1 MSYHLYILHFITQEQ
16 IFRALKLTLP
26 KRPTW
31 SSFCGPD
38 LFKFDQI
45 FFLPFL
51 TLFHMHTKFQVP
63 AISRSA
69 QNRNYIFFSSGVP

>member
-16 IFRALKLTLP
+16 IFWALKLTPP

-31 SSFCGPD
+31 PPFCGPD

-45 FFLPFL
+45 FSFTFSN
-51 TLFHMHTKFQVP
+51 T
-63 AISRSA
+63 ISYA
-69 QNRNYIFFSSGVP
+69 YQISSSCNI